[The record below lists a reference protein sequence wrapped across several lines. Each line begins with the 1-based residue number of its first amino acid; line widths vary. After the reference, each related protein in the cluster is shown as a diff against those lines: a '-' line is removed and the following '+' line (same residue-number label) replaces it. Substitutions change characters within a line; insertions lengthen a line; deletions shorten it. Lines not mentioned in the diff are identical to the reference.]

1 MVLFYERFS
10 MGSVTNL
17 KKRLPVTMLIVIMI
31 IAIITISFYYLF
43 PTPSEPTKILT
54 DEEEEVYQFIIT
66 YYSAV
71 NRRSFDELYDFFLE
85 DAALLSAEGK
95 TYLGVDKIETYYEN
109 LWLNMAE
116 YGVKQNILS
125 IEVDEDY
132 AKAIFCSLSI
142 ERTIRETIPHY
153 RSFKNEFIL
162 IKKEGNWKI
171 AGVTMEKESCWD
183 EPVLY

>member
-1 MVLFYERFS
+1 MN
-10 MGSVTNL
+10 SVINL
-17 KKRLPVTMLIVIMI
+17 KKRLPETMLIVIMI

-71 NRRSFDELYDFFLE
+71 NRRSFGELYEFFLE
-85 DAALLSAEGK
+85 DAVLLSAEGK
-95 TYLGVDKIETYYEN
+95 TYLGVDKIETYYKN

-132 AKAIFCSLSI
+132 AKATFCSLSI

-153 RSFKNEFIL
+153 RSFKNDFIL
-162 IKKEGNWKI
+162 IKKEGSWKI
-171 AGVTMEKESCWD
+171 AGVTMEKKSCWD

>member
-1 MVLFYERFS
+1 MS
-10 MGSVTNL
+10 SATNL
-17 KKRLPVTMLIVIMI
+17 KKRLPEIMLVAIMI

-43 PTPSEPTKILT
+43 PTPSEPTKGLT

-71 NRRSFDELYDFFLE
+71 NKRSFDELYELFLE
-85 DAALLSAEGK
+85 DAILLSAEGK
-95 TYLGVDKIETYYEN
+95 TYSGVDKIETYYEN
-109 LWLNMAE
+109 LWLHMAE

-125 IEVDEDY
+125 IKVDGDY
-132 AKAIFCSLSI
+132 AKATFCSLSI

-153 RSFKNEFIL
+153 RSFRNDFIL
-162 IKKEGNWKI
+162 IKEEGNWKI
-171 AGVTMEKESCWD
+171 AGMTMEKKSCWD